1 MVPKDEPDMDS
12 SNKIS
17 VHKIEQIFYV
27 NSIFGVKVAF
37 CIVDGLTKE
46 RSVCFP
52 NEWYG
57 NQLYILFWLEVTL
70 TKYR

>member
-1 MVPKDEPDMDS
+1 MVPKDELDTDS

-17 VHKIEQIFYV
+17 AHKIEQIFYV
-27 NSIFGVKVAF
+27 NSIFRGKVAF

-46 RSVCFP
+46 CSVCFP
-52 NEWYG
+52 IEWFG